1 MEQGHEGGVEAT
13 EHGRPGVALLEG
25 FMPGAGNKKSAVAGG
40 SGTTNESKDHG
51 KEAVVFLVSLD
62 SFGV

>member
-13 EHGRPGVALLEG
+13 DHGRPGVALLEG
-25 FMPGAGNKKSAVAGG
+25 FMPGAGNKKSAVAVG
-40 SGTTNESKDHG
+40 SGTNESKDPG
-51 KEAVVFLVSLD
+51 QKAVVFLVSLD